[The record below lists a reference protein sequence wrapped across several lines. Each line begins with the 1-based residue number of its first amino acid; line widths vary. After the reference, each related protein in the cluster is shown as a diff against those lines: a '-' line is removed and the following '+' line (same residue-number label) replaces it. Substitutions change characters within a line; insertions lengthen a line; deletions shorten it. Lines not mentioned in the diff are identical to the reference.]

1 MTGTSVLRGRTAV
14 VTGAARGLGAAVGR
28 ALVARGAQVALL
40 GLEGDE
46 LARVA
51 ASLPDGATVHR
62 EVDVTDEDGLAD
74 AADWVGRR
82 LGTPSV
88 VVANAG
94 VAEAGPFGRC
104 DPQVWRRIVEVNLV
118 GSANTARAFL
128 PALLETRGYHLQIA
142 SSAALAPAPLLSA
155 YCASKSGVE
164 AFAHVLRTE
173 VGPRGVGVGVAYL
186 SWAETGMTEEA
197 DTHRAL
203 RRIKAGMPW
212 PGSKL
217 YPVAPVADRLVD
229 GIERRAAH
237 VYGQPWLRAVQA
249 LRPLLPGAV
258 AWHSGHSGG
267 SDRLEDIEPTGL
279 LGKGGRAATG
289 HVG

>member
-1 MTGTSVLRGRTAV
+1 MTRTSVLRGRTAV
-14 VTGAARGLGAAVGR
+14 VTGAARGLGAALGR
-28 ALVARGAQVALL
+28 ALVLRGARVALL

-51 ASLPDGATVHR
+51 ASLPDGAAVHR
-62 EVDVTDEDGLAD
+62 VVDVTDEAGLAD
-74 AADWVGRR
+74 AAAWTERR

-104 DPQVWRRIVEVNLV
+104 DPRVWRRIVEVNLV

-128 PALLETRGYHLQIA
+128 PGLLATRGYHLQIA

-186 SWAETGMTEEA
+186 SWAETGMTEDA
-197 DTHRAL
+197 DRHHAL

-217 YPVAPVADRLVD
+217 YPVDPVAARLAD

-237 VYGQPWLRAVQA
+237 VYGQPWLRAVRV

-258 AWHSGHSGG
+258 AWHSRHSGG
-267 SDRLEDIEPTGL
+267 PGRLEDIEPTGL
-279 LGKGGRAATG
+279 LGSGGGAAAG
-289 HVG
+289 PVR

>member
-1 MTGTSVLRGRTAV
+1 MTGTSVLRGRIAV

-28 ALVARGAQVALL
+28 ALAARGARVALL
-40 GLEGDE
+40 GLEGEE

-51 ASLPDGATVHR
+51 ASLPDGTAVHQ
-62 EVDVTDEDGLAD
+62 EVDVTDEAGLAD
-74 AADWVGRR
+74 AAEWIERR

-94 VAEAGPFGRC
+94 VAEAGPFGGC
-104 DPQVWRRIVEVNLV
+104 DPRVWRRIVEVNLV
-118 GSANTARAFL
+118 GSANTARVFL
-128 PALLETRGYHLQIA
+128 PGLLATRGYHLQIA

-186 SWAETGMTEEA
+186 SWAATGMTEEA

-217 YPVAPVADRLVD
+217 YPVDPVADRLVD
-229 GIERRAAH
+229 GIERRAPH

-258 AWHSGHSGG
+258 AWHSRHSGG
-267 SDRLEDIEPTGL
+267 PDRLEDIEPTGL

-289 HVG
+289 PAR